1 MTVLAVRW
9 VLEDIIAVLWLMQ
22 SVVIMMN
29 IAVLVTIHVLSR
41 ITVLIRV
48 AKITSHFILDFQ
60 LQMLQI
66 STSVLIKQ
74 VVALVIRLAVKW
86 QKDLDAVACLMLY
99 VVLIRSIVVHQT
111 QPVMRRRNYVLK
123 NNNLTSL
130 CCWNKYFSLF
140 CCFIFVLL
148 FCWSCE
154 INIQSK
160 MSDCVL

>member
-41 ITVLIRV
+41 IILLIRV
-48 AKITSHFILDFQ
+48 AKITFRFILDFQ

-74 VVALVIRLAVKW
+74 VVALVIRLAVRW
-86 QKDLDAVACLMLY
+86 QKDLDAVAWLMLY

-111 QPVMRRRNYVLK
+111 QPVMWRSNCVLK

-130 CCWNKYFSLF
+130 CCWKKIFLCSVVPFLF
-140 CCFIFVLL
+140 CYYFVDHVK
-148 FCWSCE
+148 CP
-154 INIQSK
+154 K
-160 MSDCVL
+160 